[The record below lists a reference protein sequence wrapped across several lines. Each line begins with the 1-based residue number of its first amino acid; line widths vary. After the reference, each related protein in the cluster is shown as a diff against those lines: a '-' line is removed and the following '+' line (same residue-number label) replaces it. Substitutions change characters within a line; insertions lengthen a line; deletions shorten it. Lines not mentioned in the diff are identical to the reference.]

1 MKLVAMMVLAST
13 ALIPAA
19 AMAQGAAQPNRPA
32 QDATARPMAAS
43 DLRGKDVYTTDG
55 KNIGQVDAV
64 VIGQGSQAYAVVS
77 FDDSLNL
84 GDESRLVPV
93 SNIAFQNDRVILAG
107 MAQND
112 IRRLTAYN
120 DNTPGYREAPDSQQ
134 IALGS
139 QNGQQQAQQGN
150 DGSRIV
156 VQQSAPTVRV
166 NPAEPRVLVRQPQ
179 PQVTV
184 SQAKPEILVRQPQP
198 TVRVDIPQPE
208 IIVRM
213 PKPDVNVAM
222 AQPQVQVNQP
232 KPQVQVTQPQQ
243 PQVQVQRDANEQ
255 ANVQVQE
262 QGQPQVQF
270 QNQGQ
275 PVVRYE
281 RAQPR
286 VIVNQAQGQPNV
298 KFEQM
303 DQANADANAR
313 NQQAQAQQD
322 NRKAQ
327 QNEAKAGQAQ
337 PSQQQAAAAAQQN
350 QSLRERLNAGDP
362 ESTGALN
369 ANVQTRPVPISQIDG
384 RDVKNARGE
393 DLGKVDRVIVT
404 PQGKR
409 FAIVG
414 NGGFFGIG
422 RDRVA
427 FPLDRFWLRGDN
439 LVLRGVTENDIEAMD
454 NYRDTVDNFQR
465 MSRNQTADLRVWQ

>member
-19 AMAQGAAQPNRPA
+19 AMAQGAAQPNRPP
-32 QDATARPMAAS
+32 QDAAARPMAAS
-43 DLRGKDVYTTDG
+43 DLRGKDVYTADG
-55 KNIGQVDAV
+55 KNVGQVDAV
-64 VIGQGSQAYAVVS
+64 VIGQGNQAYAVVS

-84 GDESRLVPV
+84 GDEPRLVPV
-93 SNIAFQNDRVILAG
+93 STIAFQNDREILAG

-120 DNTPGYREAPDSQQ
+120 DNTPGYREAPDNQQ
-134 IALGS
+134 VALGA
-139 QNGQQQAQQGN
+139 QNPQQQGQQAQNQQGN
-150 DGSRIV
+150 EGSRIV

-222 AQPQVQVNQP
+222 AQPQVQVIQP
-232 KPQVQVTQPQQ
+232 KPQVQVTEPQQ
-243 PQVQVQRDANEQ
+243 PQVQVMRDADEQ
-255 ANVQVQE
+255 GNVQVQS
-262 QGQPQVQF
+262 QGRPQVQF

-313 NQQAQAQQD
+313 NQQAQAQQ
-322 NRKAQ
+322 
-327 QNEAKAGQAQ
+327 
-337 PSQQQAAAAAQQN
+337 
-350 QSLRERLNAGDP
+350 
-362 ESTGALN
+362 
-369 ANVQTRPVPISQIDG
+369 
-384 RDVKNARGE
+384 
-393 DLGKVDRVIVT
+393 
-404 PQGKR
+404 
-409 FAIVG
+409 
-414 NGGFFGIG
+414 
-422 RDRVA
+422 
-427 FPLDRFWLRGDN
+427 
-439 LVLRGVTENDIEAMD
+439 
-454 NYRDTVDNFQR
+454 
-465 MSRNQTADLRVWQ
+465 